1 MNPEQLQQAVYA
13 ALNVAGITSLLGTGG
28 IVNEWAGQ
36 VLDSSDPAPF
46 PFVTFS
52 FPASVPFET
61 KDGTGQRSVVQ
72 VDVWSRV
79 NTSQVKTIAGA
90 VYEALHRQA
99 LAVTGHISTE
109 LTGMDFSRDPDGI
122 TRRGMLRFEVVA
134 L

>member
-1 MNPEQLQQAVYA
+1 MNPEQLQQAVYT
-13 ALNVAGITSLLGTGG
+13 ALNVAGIISLLGTGG
-28 IVNEWAGQ
+28 IMNEWSGQ
-36 VLDSSDPAPF
+36 VLDSADPAPF
-46 PFVTFS
+46 PRITFS

-79 NTSQVKTIAGA
+79 NTSQIKTIAKA

-99 LAVTGHISTE
+99 LAVTGHITTE
-109 LTGMDFSRDPDGI
+109 LKSMDFSRDPDGI
-122 TRRGMLRFEVVA
+122 TRRGMLLFEVVA